1 MWSLLGLTLWWS
13 KKCGEGNHLIVSSM
27 WSSHFYSEGF
37 CRLFLLSVQCLS
49 AVWSV
54 VFLLE
59 LSFGPHLIQYT
70 ISKPW
75 QSLGSNIHCIL
86 YEGQRGHSCF
96 HNNKLYFEQTWY
108 FKSKDIHYLPDGANF
123 SLQYFRGWVAFSSI
137 T

>member
-1 MWSLLGLTLWWS
+1 MPSWLNFMMVIKMWRRKT
-13 KKCGEGNHLIVSSM
+13 I
-27 WSSHFYSEGF
+27 
-37 CRLFLLSVQCLS
+37 LLSVLCDQVIFILKTFADCSSWVYNVCLQCDQLF
-49 AVWSV
+49 
-54 VFLLE
+54 FLLE
-59 LSFGPHLIQYT
+59 LSFAPHLIQYA

-86 YEGQRGHSCF
+86 NEGQRGHSCF